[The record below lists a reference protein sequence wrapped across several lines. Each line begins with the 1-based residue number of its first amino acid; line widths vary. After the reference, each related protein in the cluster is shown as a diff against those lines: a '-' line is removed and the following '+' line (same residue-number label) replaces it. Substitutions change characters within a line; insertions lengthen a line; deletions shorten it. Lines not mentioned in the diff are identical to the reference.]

1 MNSQSQQHT
10 TTLEHCYQL
19 PKQILLEGAHAWHV
33 KIFSFFFET
42 EKRISKGKKNSPF
55 VISPLCFLKKKK
67 EFQKKGEK
75 NSPFVI
81 SPFCLPNNASVVLQK
96 EKRNLEK
103 EKKMTPQSHRSLV
116 IRLHFSDFF
125 PKNRKVVYV

>member
-1 MNSQSQQHT
+1 MAREN
-10 TTLEHCYQL
+10 
-19 PKQILLEGAHAWHV
+19 ILL
-33 KIFSFFFET
+33 FFET
-42 EKRISKGKKNSPF
+42 EKRISKGEKNSPF
-55 VISPLCFLKKKK
+55 VISPLCVLKKKK

-103 EKKMTPQSHRSLV
+103 EKKMTPQSHRIY
-116 IRLHFSDFF
+116 IRRL
-125 PKNRKVVYV
+125 KNSSYRWCFLNVLKTYLKR